1 MRVLV
6 TGAAG
11 FIGSHIASVLQEA
24 GHEVRGLDSLTPAV
38 HNGRPADCIDDLVVG
53 DVRDPAAVDRALAGV
68 DAVCHQAAMVGLGV
82 DLSDLPL
89 YSDVNVT
96 GTAVL
101 LEAMGRHGIG
111 QLVFASSMVVYG
123 EGAYDCAAHGRV
135 RPSPRDHAD
144 LAAGVFEPRCPVCGS
159 ALDMG
164 TVSED
169 APLDPRN
176 AYAMSKVAQEH
187 LAASWA
193 RLTAGTAV
201 GLRYHNVYGPRM
213 PRDTPYSGVA
223 AIFRSRL
230 ESGRPPLVFEDGGQ
244 RRDFVHV
251 RDVARANLLALETV
265 AAAASGVAPGLASEA
280 APGSTP
286 GLAGGGL
293 RCCNVASGE
302 PHTVGEMAVALA
314 GAFGALEPVVT
325 GDYRLGDVRHIVAS
339 PAGAARDLG
348 FRAQIGFAA
357 GMAEFARAPLR
368 EPALVRV

>member
-11 FIGSHIASVLQEA
+11 FIGSHIAETLRAA

-38 HNGRPADCIDDLVVG
+38 HNGRPDHVARDLVVG
-53 DVRDPAAVDRALAGV
+53 DVRDPAVVDQALAGV

-111 QLVFASSMVVYG
+111 RLAFASSMVVYG

-135 RPSPRDHAD
+135 RPSPRDPGD
-144 LAAGVFEPRCPVCGS
+144 LAAGLFEPRCPVCGS
-159 ALDMG
+159 LLATA
-164 TVSED
+164 TVGEE

-187 LAASWA
+187 LASSWA
-193 RLTAGTAV
+193 RLTGGVAV

-223 AIFRSRL
+223 AIFRSCL
-230 ESGRPPLVFEDGGQ
+230 ENGVPPRVFEDGGQ

-251 RDVARANLLALETV
+251 RDVARANLLALEAV
-265 AAAASGVAPGLASEA
+265 DRAAGAPGGALASGA
-280 APGSTP
+280 
-286 GLAGGGL
+286 L
-293 RCCNVASGE
+293 RCYNVASGE
-302 PHTVGEMAVALA
+302 PHTVGEMAFALA
-314 GAFGALEPVVT
+314 GAFGDIEPVVT
-325 GDYRLGDVRHIVAS
+325 GEYRLGDVRHIVAS
-339 PAGAARDLG
+339 PEGAARDLG
-348 FRAQIGFAA
+348 FRVQTRFAA
-357 GMAEFARAPLR
+357 GITEFARAPLR
-368 EPALVRV
+368 EPALARA